1 MAQERVVLA
10 AVALPGVGSALV
22 DDYLGELAELVAT
35 AGGEVAERFVQ
46 PRERLD
52 PASYIG
58 AGKAAE
64 ISAFCRENDVR
75 TVVFEGDLT
84 PAQVRNLEKI
94 FERKVMDRTA
104 VILDIFARRARS
116 REAKTQVAL
125 AQYTYLLPRLTR
137 AWSHL
142 SRQAGG
148 IGTRGVGETQLETD
162 RRVIRRKISQLG
174 KTLAEISAHRE
185 VQRRRRRETFEVALV
200 GYTNVGK
207 SLLLNRLASASA
219 RVEDKLFAT
228 LDTTYRRLPLES
240 AGRQALVIDTV
251 GFIRNLP
258 HHLVASFRSTLEQA
272 READLLLHVVNVSHP
287 LFEEQAAASRKV
299 LCELGLDSAPAITV
313 LNQIDR
319 APQGLIERGR
329 GLYPEGLFVSAMT
342 GQGLPALKEAIA
354 SRIRQSSD
362 GTKLFI
368 PYSNWPDFLSI
379 RPAVRIMHESYGDE
393 GVEVVIRAPEGII
406 AQARAMAAGKP

>member
-1 MAQERVVLA
+1 
-10 AVALPGVGSALV
+10 
-22 DDYLGELAELVAT
+22 
-35 AGGEVAERFVQ
+35 
-46 PRERLD
+46 
-52 PASYIG
+52 
-58 AGKAAE
+58 
-64 ISAFCRENDVR
+64 
-75 TVVFEGDLT
+75 
-84 PAQVRNLEKI
+84 
-94 FERKVMDRTA
+94 MDRTA

-148 IGTRGVGETQLETD
+148 IGTRGIGETQLETD
-162 RRVIRRKISQLG
+162 RRVIRRKIAQLS
-174 KTLAEISAHRE
+174 KTLEEISAHRN

-228 LDTTYRRLPLES
+228 LDTTYRRLPLE
-240 AGRQALVIDTV
+240 GVRQQVLVIDTV

-272 READLLLHVVNVSHP
+272 KEADLLLHVVNVSHP
-287 LFEEQAAASRKV
+287 LFEEQAAASRSV
-299 LCELGLDSAPAITV
+299 LCELGLDAAPTLTV

-319 APQGLIERGR
+319 AQPGLIDRAR
-329 GLYPEGLFVSAMT
+329 GLYPEGFLVSALT
-342 GQGLPALKEAIA
+342 SEGLPALKEAVA
-354 SRIRQSSD
+354 QQARLRAA
-362 GTKLFI
+362 GTELFI
-368 PYSNWPDFLSI
+368 PYEKWPEFLLIRPSI
-379 RPAVRIMHESYGDE
+379 RVLQESYGDE
-393 GVEVVIRAPEGII
+393 GVRVVIQAKPEIASRA
-406 AQARAMAAGKP
+406 AAMAVSKSPS